1 MGTVVNQ
8 TLPSLHKGSFKITK
22 WQGLKYSDKFAILL
36 IQILKLSLYL
46 YQPQFQFNQKEV

>member
-22 WQGLKYSDKFAILL
+22 WQGLKYSDMFAILL